1 MARGEAKKVIADS
14 PVQSSDRLDIVEPT
28 EPLVPEEQHRLEVL
42 QRLQSNQDRVV
53 YGVEQE
59 RAATEHGVALV
70 VGRSSWSKAASGR
83 SLAVNLW

>member
-1 MARGEAKKVIADS
+1 MARGEEKKVIADS

-28 EPLVPEEQHRLEVL
+28 EPLAPEEQHRLEVL

-70 VGRSSWSKAASGR
+70 VWRSSWSKAASGR
-83 SLAVNLW
+83 IARC